1 MLYSARAAID
11 RFPMATPQSPSNAAQ
26 IEFWNGPTGE
36 RWTRLQKP
44 IEDNLRPFRDAVLQR
59 LQPKPG
65 ERIVDIGCGA
75 GETTLALADRVQGH
89 GFVLGVDVSR
99 PLLQRAIARA
109 ANTPEYPIRFVEAD
123 AAAHPFERASF
134 DALFSRF
141 GVMFFADPAAAFAHL
156 RRALKRGGRLAF
168 CCWRDRREN
177 PWVTLP
183 VAAARKHLSELP
195 PPPGPEEPGPFAFA
209 DMARI
214 RRILTSAGFAH
225 IDCEKFDPLLA
236 YGDSARSAAEY
247 LTQMG
252 PIGSVLQE
260 HPEALRAQV
269 AETLA
274 VMLEPYREPAGIR
287 LAAATWIVTARNE

>member
-1 MLYSARAAID
+1 MSN
-11 RFPMATPQSPSNAAQ
+11 PHSPANAAQ
-26 IEFWNGPTGE
+26 IEFWNGPTGQ

-44 IEDNLRPFRDAVLQR
+44 IEDNLRPFTEAVLQR
-59 LQPKPG
+59 LAPEPG
-65 ERIVDIGCGA
+65 ERFVDVGCGA

-99 PLLQRAIARA
+99 PLLQRATARA
-109 ANTPEYPIRFVEAD
+109 ATTPEYPVRFVEAD
-123 AAAHPFERASF
+123 AAVHAFERGSY

-141 GVMFFADPAAAFAHL
+141 GVMFFADPAAAFANM
-156 RRALKRGGRLAF
+156 RRALKPGGRIAF

-183 VAAARKHLSELP
+183 VAAARKHLAELP
-195 PPPGPEEPGPFAFA
+195 PPPGPDEPGPFSFA
-209 DMARI
+209 DSARI
-214 RRILTSAGFAH
+214 QRVLTSAGFTRVA
-225 IDCEKFDPLLA
+225 CEKFDPLLA
-236 YGDSARSAAEY
+236 YGADPKEAADY

-260 HPEALRAQV
+260 HPEALRAAV

-274 VMLEPYREPAGIR
+274 VTLEAKREPAGIR
-287 LAAATWIVTARNE
+287 LPAAVWIVTARNE